1 MSKKKTMNSNKE
13 FKENVIE
20 RQINKSKDEIN
31 FDEKEDQLRKNF

>member
-13 FKENVIE
+13 FKENVIV

-31 FDEKEDQLRKNF
+31 FDEKEDQIRKNF